1 MKIKESTTA
10 NVLRILFTVGMVI
23 TLGICTIF
31 GAMGVSL
38 FNLNVWENF
47 FHEKKVK
54 ESFLEE
60 LDFEMD
66 IEELNYEYNIDF
78 DAEDYADACYEFIIP
93 EFFEVLKEGDTELD
107 DDKYD
112 EFFDENI
119 GEVLDDLDVP
129 KSQIKEYKKD
139 FRNSIEDRMEGIY
152 DDMTEDDTI
161 QTIFGFQDTCYVTA
175 AVCLIISAV
184 MFGVLIPLHKNKF
197 TPVRNLGLA
206 MIISQGLNALGYTGL
221 WALIGKVLKS
231 EASTDLEEL
240 LADYWNKG
248 TGLFFLGF
256 LALAVVGV
264 VIMIVGINL
273 KKNADNAAD
282 VDSDMAAP
290 AAAPQPVA

>member
-47 FHEKKVK
+47 FYEKKVK

-139 FRNSIEDRMEGIY
+139 FRNSIEDRIEGIY

-184 MFGVLIPLHKNKF
+184 MFGVLIPLHKNKC

-231 EASTDLEEL
+231 EASTDLEAL
-240 LADYWNKG
+240 LAD
-248 TGLFFLGF
+248 
-256 LALAVVGV
+256 
-264 VIMIVGINL
+264 
-273 KKNADNAAD
+273 
-282 VDSDMAAP
+282 
-290 AAAPQPVA
+290 

>member
-47 FHEKKVK
+47 FYEKKVK
-54 ESFLEE
+54 ESCLEE